1 MPRFWLGLAVVLALT
16 GCDRDGSK
24 PPPEP
29 AAPAKPAVHRIK
41 EAPPQAGTPAAPAV
55 DIAGLDDEAALVAT
69 MKARVMSSPD
79 EDQQALA
86 RFAPVDADM
95 LLTRPLQL
103 LPEYLRPSE
112 DDADGD
118 PGQSFVRLVEQEVP
132 ADIREA
138 IRAAGKVKVLAV
150 ETCGADVSAALGIPN
165 DYDEGSAPQYLDQA
179 RFEVALE
186 RDGLKPMPLPADLR
200 DVEGERESIAG
211 LNRQLF
217 DLRGGPHKDIRVVID
232 LSSGCAAQERP
243 VKLVT
248 EPAFESLRIM
258 PEFYHGICVQRGGD
272 AWSAEQCRW
281 WEAVTQDITITP
293 GTYYYVARWPD
304 GQEKRGRFII
314 DDLVTE
320 AIEEGTDTLL
330 LDIR

>member
-1 MPRFWLGLAVVLALT
+1 MRRFWLGLAVVLALT
-16 GCDRDGSK
+16 GCDRDGAK

-29 AAPAKPAVHRIK
+29 AAPAAPAAHRIK
-41 EAPPQAGTPAAPAV
+41 EAPPQAEAPAVPAV
-55 DIAGLDDEAALVAT
+55 DIAGLDEDAALVAM
-69 MKARVMSSPD
+69 MKARVTSSPD

-86 RFAPVDADM
+86 RFAPVEADM

-112 DDADGD
+112 DNADGD
-118 PGQSFVRLVEQEVP
+118 TGQSFVRLVEQEVP

-179 RFEVALE
+179 RFDIALE
-186 RDGLKPMPLPADLR
+186 REGLKPMPLPADLR
-200 DVEGERESIAG
+200 DVEGERESVAA

-217 DLRGGPHKDIRVVID
+217 EQRGGPRKDIRVVID
-232 LSSGCAAQERP
+232 LSSGCASQERP

-248 EPAFESLRIM
+248 DPAFESLRIM
-258 PEFYHGICVQRGGD
+258 PAFYYAVCAQRGAD

-281 WEAVTQDITITP
+281 WEPVTQEVTMTP
-293 GTYYYVARWPD
+293 GTYYYAAKWPD

-320 AIEEGTDTLL
+320 AIEEGTETLV